1 MSNID
6 ELIEQLRKSADF
18 EDYPIVAS
26 FAAIIEKKYLREA
39 ADALST
45 LQAENAQ
52 LRGELEYERE
62 HANAYHEECGQWE
75 AENEKLR
82 AELEEVKRVLAMMW
96 YAYENKDGEAPHEYE
111 IEARRAADKVLGPWA
126 ECMPKY
132 LRNSQESSLC
142 DTCAHTFDEVCK
154 GCSDGNRY
162 EPKAPEEPVRIIDEI
177 TEFTRDQWDWLMG
190 RFTRKED

>member
-1 MSNID
+1 MKCENCTKYDDCRIGSGLTWPCGAYQPKNKPNCIGCPHIHPD
-6 ELIEQLRKSADF
+6 NGNCEAVGGFCTAVPAAHCPLIPELR
-18 EDYPIVAS
+18 
-26 FAAIIEKKYLREA
+26 
-39 ADALST
+39 
-45 LQAENAQ
+45 
-52 LRGELEYERE
+52 
-62 HANAYHEECGQWE
+62 

-142 DTCAHTFDEVCK
+142 DTCAHPFDEVCK
-154 GCSDGNRY
+154 GCSGGDRY
-162 EPKAPEEPVRIIDEI
+162 EPKAPKEPVRIMDEI
-177 TEFTRDQWDWLMG
+177 TEFTRDQWDWLLG